1 VVRLDSLAGLCT
13 VPLLG
18 WRRHF
23 AQRRR
28 PKGFRIRPFVP
39 GRRGARKPDWVRC
52 EVLRLKAL
60 VPEAGSRTIGAL
72 FNRLYASRRR
82 MTVSKSYVAYTVRD
96 HRHEIELLRR
106 RLKHR
111 APRYTP
117 KNCVWAVDLTGKGD
131 SAGDL
136 HSILGI
142 EDHGTRR
149 LLSIKALENKNAW
162 TLLGHLFLAIG
173 RFGKSR
179 AIRSDNESMF
189 RSFVFRTTLR
199 FAGIVQQFTVPGCP
213 WQNGRIE
220 RLFGTLK
227 RKLDRIEIDSREAL
241 KGCLP
246 ALLSGTTLFGRT
258 RTWTDSHRTRDGA
271 GSIRFVQRRRPSIAS
286 RLGTVCCG
294 AFIYGTEASSA
305 AREAR
310 ARWQNAVHTRS
321 TIGRDRTRA
330 LIEKGAKRKKKSL
343 EQPALAQSI

>member
-1 VVRLDSLAGLCT
+1 
-13 VPLLG
+13 
-18 WRRHF
+18 
-23 AQRRR
+23 
-28 PKGFRIRPFVP
+28 
-39 GRRGARKPDWVRC
+39 
-52 EVLRLKAL
+52 
-60 VPEAGSRTIGAL
+60 
-72 FNRLYASRRR
+72 

-149 LLSIKALENKNAW
+149 LLSIKALEKKNAW

-173 RFGKSR
+173 RFGKPR

-199 FAGIVQQFTVPGCP
+199 FAAIVQQFTVPGCP
-213 WQNGRIE
+213 WQSGRLE

-227 RKLDRIEIDSREAL
+227 GKLDRIKIDSREAL
-241 KGCLP
+241 KS
-246 ALLSGTTLFGRT
+246 LLISFEC
-258 RTWTDSHRTRDGA
+258 W
-271 GSIRFVQRRRPSIAS
+271 
-286 RLGTVCCG
+286 
-294 AFIYGTEASSA
+294 Y
-305 AREAR
+305 
-310 ARWQNAVHTRS
+310 NAVRPHQHLDGLTPEEAWRG
-321 TIGRDRTRA
+321 IDPFRTAPKAVYRFEA
-330 LIEKGAKRKKKSL
+330 WDGLLQGFYLRH
-343 EQPALAQSI
+343 

>member
-1 VVRLDSLAGLCT
+1 MLMAVVFLVVLRFASIPWPVLAPLFRLRWFRYLPQYKRS
-13 VPLLG
+13 
-18 WRRHF
+18 
-23 AQRRR
+23 
-28 PKGFRIRPFVP
+28 KGFRVRPFVP
-39 GRRGARKPDWVRC
+39 CGRGGTRKPAWVPRA
-52 EVLRLKAL
+52 VLRLKAL
-60 VPEAGSRTIGAL
+60 LPDASYREIEKL
-72 FNRLYASRRR
+72 FNRLFAAKRK

-111 APRYTP
+111 VPRQLP
-117 KNCVWAVDLTGKGD
+117 KNRLWALDLTGKGD

-173 RFGKSR
+173 RFGRPR

-189 RSFVFRTTLR
+189 RSFVFRAMLR

-227 RKLDRIEIDSREAL
+227 AKLDRIEIDSREAL
-241 KGCLP
+241 KG
-246 ALLSGTTLFGRT
+246 LLADF
-258 RTWTDSHRTRDGA
+258 
-271 GSIRFVQRRRPSIAS
+271 
-286 RLGTVCCG
+286 
-294 AFIYGTEASSA
+294 AFWY
-305 AREAR
+305 
-310 ARWQNAVHTRS
+310 NAVRPHQHLGGLTPQEAWREL
-321 TIGRDRTRA
+321 DPFRTAPKAIYRFEA
-330 LIEKGAKRKKKSL
+330 WDGLLQGFYVRH
-343 EQPALAQSI
+343 